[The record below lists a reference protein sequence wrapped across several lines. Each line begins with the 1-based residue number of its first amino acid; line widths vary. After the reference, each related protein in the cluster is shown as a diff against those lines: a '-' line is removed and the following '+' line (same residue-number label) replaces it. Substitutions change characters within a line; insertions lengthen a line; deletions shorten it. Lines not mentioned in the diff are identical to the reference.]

1 MIRDNKE
8 LLIIIPCLNEE
19 KSIKGLIKELK
30 EIKLNADILVIDDGS
45 TDKTYLKATEQT
57 TTIKLIKNIGIG
69 GAVQT
74 GIKYAKYFNYKYC
87 LQIDGDG
94 QHNPKEIIF
103 LVEKQKKTNSSI
115 TIGSRYLRKGS
126 FKSTLARK
134 SGTFIIAKLL
144 NFLYS
149 KSNTTDPTSGMRLL
163 DQKSIDLFASNYPSD
178 YPEPI
183 SIGWALK
190 KGFIVSEVPVK
201 MRLRKH
207 GTSSIIGF
215 STVGYMV
222 KVLLYILVDYYFNS
236 VKKNDS

>member
-1 MIRDNKE
+1 M
-8 LLIIIPCLNEE
+8 
-19 KSIKGLIKELK
+19 
-30 EIKLNADILVIDDGS
+30 
-45 TDKTYLKATEQT
+45 
-57 TTIKLIKNIGIG
+57 
-69 GAVQT
+69 
-74 GIKYAKYFNYKYC
+74 
-87 LQIDGDG
+87 
-94 QHNPKEIIF
+94 
-103 LVEKQKKTNSSI
+103 
-115 TIGSRYLRKGS
+115 
-126 FKSTLARK
+126 
-134 SGTFIIAKLL
+134 
-144 NFLYS
+144 YS
-149 KSNTTDPTSGMRLL
+149 KSTITDPTSGMRLL